1 MTVAPP
7 EALERNQELGL
18 TAQQMAQ
25 AAVCRVPALPPPS
38 SPALPGAP
46 APEVPTADSALWP
59 QDAECSAPLSQST
72 SCWWW
77 HWELLEI
84 DPSSQI
90 QKRQT
95 TETEP
100 LEYGLT

>member
-38 SPALPGAP
+38 SPASPGAP
-46 APEVPTADSALWP
+46 APEVPQLTQPYGHKTQSAQLH
-59 QDAECSAPLSQST
+59 SANPPAVDGGTGSF
-72 SCWWW
+72 W
-77 HWELLEI
+77 
-84 DPSSQI
+84 
-90 QKRQT
+90 R
-95 TETEP
+95 
-100 LEYGLT
+100 